1 MERSREEESQA
12 GDGGNNNHHSRIADE
27 GPRLNL
33 PLTKTPELINLIQ
46 NYLNRN
52 NPCSP
57 QQSESSKTSML
68 PPKVPAERLKAMNF
82 PISMIIIGQWEY
94 RATNPD
100 DIVAK
105 LYFAKKKLIWEILD
119 GPRLNLP
126 LTKTPELINLIQ
138 NYLNRNNPCSPQQSE
153 SSKTS
158 MLPPKVPA
166 ERLKAMNF
174 PISMIIIGQWEYRA
188 TNPDDIV
195 AKLYFAKKKL
205 IWEILDAGDPKTKT
219 PRLKSKIE
227 IQWDDVASFEES
239 INSRDKTGILKIELK
254 KRPKFFKETNP
265 QAGKHTQWKQMDQD
279 FTVDQAASW
288 IHTLHFDA
296 GVLQK
301 NLEKLL
307 SDSFWGRLYDVH
319 FPVREAVLFD
329 IDYGSNNNT
338 NSSSYVLSQ
347 TRHFNVNS
355 DLIHHPS
362 QGIGRVGVGE
372 GNSNMAP
379 RYWANN
385 GSQNS
390 YGQANS
396 WVYTGNELFKTQAI
410 PPPVSSQFSNGH
422 YNRQSHYNGSRQSN
436 PMTQYESEAV
446 QNTRGVLGSQAYALP
461 PTQTNL
467 MMPQHMNVI
476 PTYPPVGPYL
486 GSTLRQ
492 EEERQRR
499 EHTHTHLDGNFQLK
513 DYQKFLYM
521 SNNWPML
528 PDMDKKDDSNDN
540 NS

>member
-68 PPKVPAERLKAMNF
+68 PPKVPGERLKAMNF
-82 PISMIIIGQWEY
+82 PISKIIIGQWEY
-94 RATNPD
+94 R
-100 DIVAK
+100 
-105 LYFAKKKLIWEILD
+105 
-119 GPRLNLP
+119 G
-126 LTKTPELINLIQ
+126 
-138 NYLNRNNPCSPQQSE
+138 
-153 SSKTS
+153 
-158 MLPPKVPA
+158 
-166 ERLKAMNF
+166 
-174 PISMIIIGQWEYRA
+174 

-205 IWEILDAGDPKTKT
+205 IWEILDAGDPETST

-227 IQWDDVASFEES
+227 IQWDDVASFKES

-279 FTVDQAASW
+279 FTVDQAASRFR

-307 SDSFWGRLYDVH
+307 SDSFWARLYDVN

-347 TRHFNVNS
+347 TRRFNANS
-355 DLIHHPS
+355 DLLHHPS

-499 EHTHTHLDGNFQLK
+499 EHTHTHLDGKFQLK

-521 SNNWPML
+521 SNNWPVL